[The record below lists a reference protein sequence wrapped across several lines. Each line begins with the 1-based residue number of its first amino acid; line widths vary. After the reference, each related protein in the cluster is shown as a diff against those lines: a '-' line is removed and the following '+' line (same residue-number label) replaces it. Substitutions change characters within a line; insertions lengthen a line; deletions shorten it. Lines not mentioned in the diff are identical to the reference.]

1 MLSLSLAVHNSF
13 KIDQIAQLEALR
25 YHYRSDTIITPVI
38 METPNVSGGKDVFM
52 VRIRVI

>member
-25 YHYRSDTIITPVI
+25 YHYRSYTVITPVI